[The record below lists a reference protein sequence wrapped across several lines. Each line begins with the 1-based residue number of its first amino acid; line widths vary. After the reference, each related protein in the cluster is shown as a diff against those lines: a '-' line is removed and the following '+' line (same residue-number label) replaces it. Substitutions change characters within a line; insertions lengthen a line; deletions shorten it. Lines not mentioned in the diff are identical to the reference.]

1 MLEFCSRHQLPQAF
15 QRIAE
20 EYYLPLARKLPELRP
35 ETGPLFLGINGAQGT
50 GKSTLADFLRL
61 VCTSMFDWNV
71 AVLSLDD
78 FYYTREERTAL
89 ANDVHPLLMT
99 RGVPGTHDTVMLAQC
114 LSELRRV
121 RRHEEVSLPRFD
133 KAIDDRACDSRWPVV
148 SGPIDLVILEG
159 WCVGSQSQAEADFRE
174 AINELERGEDRDGA
188 WRRYANDQLR
198 THYAA
203 IFDQLDMLV
212 FLKAPSFD
220 AILHWRLQQELKLAE
235 KSPADS
241 AGLMNKDDIMRFLQ
255 FYERL
260 TRVNLATLPGKADV
274 VFHLDESHNVTSL
287 SLNNSFELE

>member
-1 MLEFCSRHQLPQAF
+1 MLEFRSRHQLPQAF
-15 QRIAE
+15 QLIAE

-61 VCTSMFDWNV
+61 VGISMFDWNV

-78 FYYTREERTAL
+78 FDYTKEERTAL

-133 KAIDDRACDSRWPVV
+133 KAIDDRDCDSRWPVV
-148 SGPIDLVILEG
+148 SGPIDLIVLEG
-159 WCVGSQSQAEADFRE
+159 WCVGSQSQTEADVRE
-174 AINELERGEDRDGA
+174 PINALERGEDIVGT

-198 THYAA
+198 VHYAP

-220 AILHWRLQQELKLAE
+220 AILRWRIQQELKLAE
-235 KSPADS
+235 TSHARLGEADPE
-241 AGLMNKDDIMRFLQ
+241 L
-255 FYERL
+255 
-260 TRVNLATLPGKADV
+260 LA
-274 VFHLDESHNVTSL
+274 
-287 SLNNSFELE
+287 